1 MSNMMVS
8 SCTRRASTNRTTDRE
23 GGENMKYKG
32 TRNEDRS
39 KGKEGRGKRGRE
51 KREVRRKEPMQIGTI
66 SKVNRAFQLL
76 WVNYVD
82 HSQDVRV
89 VVLQQLGRRGRREG
103 EN

>member
-1 MSNMMVS
+1 
-8 SCTRRASTNRTTDRE
+8 
-23 GGENMKYKG
+23 
-32 TRNEDRS
+32 
-39 KGKEGRGKRGRE
+39 
-51 KREVRRKEPMQIGTI
+51 MQIGTI